1 MVDSFGHAV
10 VEGPEFY
17 FTDSTNG
24 FKDADDN
31 RGHSRGAL
39 WRGDSENH
47 FAGLHYVGGVDISFK
62 LGGTELITLTW
73 R

>member
-1 MVDSFGHAV
+1 MDLK
-10 VEGPEFY
+10 
-17 FTDSTNG
+17 TQMI
-24 FKDADDN
+24 N

-62 LGGTELITLTW
+62 KVVLS
-73 R
+73 